1 MSSESNEETIT
12 TSDHQTSID
21 LNLESVETSQTA
33 VFIDKPM
40 SPRLWNSSTSI
51 ETENEVN
58 NLTIKPIRDKMAFEV
73 SRPRKQFKQKYKLND
88 RNAEVVGVTE
98 FRAYKDLNFKLIK
111 EKDGVIQVTPLSYD
125 VSAQTTWYRS
135 VNKSIQY
142 EASTIVDIEEN
153 DEDNKASLLAFLQS
167 STSTIERALQQNE
180 TIDIYL
186 ETFRLAGDDEVIESS
201 QTENDLRE
209 IKNFAD
215 PNYSKSKALIC
226 IDWMPKTQGILAV
239 STVKNFT
246 FDRRVITFGQNSVSH
261 ILIWDFRQLVK
272 PIVLLQTN
280 QEIYT
285 FKFNKTMSNI
295 VVGGCV
301 TGQIVLWDIS
311 ESMTA
316 ALRKSNRNSTSN
328 ENDDEDNS
336 NLPLLPKYISSV
348 EHSHRKCVADLFWLP
363 PNSQINY
370 RGQLVGQEHLDSNS
384 YQFIT
389 VAGDGFVL
397 VWDIRFEKIF
407 ADELRHIGK
416 SKHMPYEKSVSKD
429 GQIKPLW
436 APIFRAQLKRLEG
449 VGELSICKVCS
460 SSPLK
465 PEVAEN
471 SSLSGDHRSHLL
483 LTSEEGDIIFAD
495 LSSRKTEGINNKEED
510 EEELDSGREY
520 IRWIQVDQAR
530 PTVALQLS
538 PFFPDILLSVGDW
551 NFHIWKVGDDKPLFR
566 SPISTTY
573 LTAASWS
580 PTRPAVILIATGD
593 GQLHAWDFTDSSFRP
608 SLELKA
614 THSKITSMEYL
625 TSSTN
630 LRQQLLA
637 VGDETGTLHVFELPR
652 NLVRPIHKEETVMS
666 MFLDRENQ
674 RNKFVKESFTHDQDS
689 ESNALDS
696 LLSNSFLIIDDIKGN
711 QDQNDKSPHN
721 TTNIIEK
728 VKKQEEE
735 FSLLESKFLTEL
747 HLNKD
752 DLLSFSAKT
761 PLPSPPPKH

>member
-12 TSDHQTSID
+12 TPDNQTSID
-21 LNLESVETSQTA
+21 LNLETIETSQTA

-58 NLTIKPIRDKMAFEV
+58 NLTIKPIRDKMAIEV

-111 EKDGVIQVTPLSYD
+111 EKDGAIQVSPMSYD

-142 EASTIVDIEEN
+142 EASSIVDTEEN
-153 DEDNKASLLAFLQS
+153 DEDNKSSLLAFLKS

-316 ALRKSNRNSTSN
+316 ALRKSNRNSTN
-328 ENDDEDNS
+328 ENDDDDNS

-416 SKHMPYEKSVSKD
+416 SKHMPYEKSISKD
-429 GQIKPLW
+429 GLIKPLW

-465 PEVAEN
+465 AEVAEN

-495 LSSRKTEGINNKEED
+495 LSSRKTEGNNNKDDDEED
-510 EEELDSGREY
+510 VDSGREY

-625 TSSTN
+625 TSSIN

-674 RNKFVKESFTHDQDS
+674 RNKFVKESFNHDQDS
-689 ESNALDS
+689 ESNAIDS

-711 QDQNDKSPHN
+711 QEQNDKSPNN
-721 TTNIIEK
+721 TSNIIEK

-735 FSLLESKFLTEL
+735 FSLLESKFLSEL
-747 HLNKD
+747 HLNKE